1 MPKNLKNPLPPQAL
15 LLIALL
21 ALLSLSLIGP
31 KDASAIRLKEL
42 ATFEGVRVNQII
54 GYGLVVGLNGTGDKD
69 QTGFTRQSLSNLLK
83 RMDITVAPTA
93 LKVKNVAAVMV
104 TADLPPFVKPGTK
117 IDILVS
123 SLGDATSL
131 QGGTLLITS
140 LKGMDDL
147 VYAMAQGPLSVGGFQ
162 ITGAAASVQKNHP
175 TVGRIVQGAT
185 VEREV
190 PIRWQGKDVLT
201 VKLGQPDFT
210 TAARTA
216 EAINSAMPGAAA
228 RPIDA
233 STVELNV
240 PANFR
245 DNLAIMVANLEN
257 LDVEPDQV
265 GKVIIDERTGTVV
278 VGENVKLST
287 VAVAHGNLSVQI
299 REGFDVNQ
307 PGPFGQG
314 QTVVTPNT
322 DINLEEGADQVLLI
336 ERSTNI
342 NDVVKAL
349 NAIGVTPRDLIMI
362 FQAIKAAGALHG
374 ELEII

>member
-1 MPKNLKNPLPPQAL
+1 MKTIAYKLALAL
-15 LLIALL
+15 LLAFAALAPADP
-21 ALLSLSLIGP
+21 AL
-31 KDASAIRLKEL
+31 AIRVKEL
-42 ATFEGVRVNQII
+42 ATFEGVRINQIT

-83 RMDITVAPTA
+83 RMDLTIAPSA

-123 SLGDATSL
+123 SIGDATSL
-131 QGGTLLITS
+131 QGGTLVATS
-140 LKGMDDL
+140 LKGLDDQ
-147 VYAMAQGPLSVGGFQ
+147 VYAMAQGPLSVGGFA
-162 ITGAAASVQKNHP
+162 ITGQAATVQKNHP

-190 PIRWQGKDVLT
+190 PIRWQGKESLS

-210 TAARTA
+210 TAARVA
-216 EAINSAMPGAAA
+216 EAINESLPGAAA
-228 RPIDA
+228 KPLDA
-233 STVELNV
+233 STIELSI
-240 PANFR
+240 PQNFR
-245 DNLAIMVANLEN
+245 ENLAVLVAELEN
-257 LDVEPDQV
+257 LNVEPDYV

-287 VAVAHGNLSVQI
+287 VAVAHGTLSVQI
-299 REGFDVNQ
+299 REGAQVTQ
-307 PGPFGQG
+307 PGPFGG
-314 QTVVTPNT
+314 GETVVTPET
-322 DINLEEGADQVLLI
+322 EINVEEGADNLLLI

>member
-1 MPKNLKNPLPPQAL
+1 MLSRITAFPALALFCLGLVALALPPR
-15 LLIALL
+15 
-21 ALLSLSLIGP
+21 
-31 KDASAIRLKEL
+31 DAEAIRLKEL

-83 RMDITVAPTA
+83 RMDVMVAPSA

-123 SLGDATSL
+123 SLGDSTSL

-140 LKGMDDL
+140 LKGMDNQ
-147 VYAMAQGPLSVGGFQ
+147 VYAMAQGPLSVGGFA
-162 ITGAAASVQKNHP
+162 ITGQAASVQKNHP

-190 PIRWQGKDVLT
+190 PIRWQGKDTLT
-201 VKLGQPDFT
+201 IKLSQPDFT
-210 TAARTA
+210 TAARVA
-216 EAINSAMPGAAA
+216 EGVNEVLPGAVA
-228 RPIDA
+228 RPLDA
-233 STVELNV
+233 STVELSV
-240 PANFR
+240 PANYR
-245 DNLAIMVANLEN
+245 DNLAVMVAELEN
-257 LDVEPDQV
+257 LNVEPDSV

-307 PGPFGQG
+307 PGPFSAGE
-314 QTVVTPNT
+314 TAITPNT
-322 DINLEEGADQVLLI
+322 DINAEEGADQVLLI